1 MPEMTAERL
10 LDEARLRIA
19 ARKKEEIVIP
29 GNPIEVPPSIAETP
43 YKEIAEDRFIR
54 NLPLSIR
61 YLLGDIVSTIQ
72 KREKC
77 TLVDQKSFDY
87 STNDTKKIAKLVEKH
102 KNPIKSGIFSYEKT
116 IIEKGA
122 VHEREVFGP
131 VSPYYEKS
139 PDITYKIFF
148 ALSYN
153 NKSKLVEW
161 IMGDE
166 EGPELDW
173 EPEIK
178 EKSYK
183 LTTHNGHV
191 KGSIIY
197 SKANMLTLAEDLVT
211 QIDLGRYKY
220 QVREIPIM
228 QLQQG

>member
-1 MPEMTAERL
+1 
-10 LDEARLRIA
+10 
-19 ARKKEEIVIP
+19 
-29 GNPIEVPPSIAETP
+29 
-43 YKEIAEDRFIR
+43 
-54 NLPLSIR
+54 
-61 YLLGDIVSTIQ
+61 
-72 KREKC
+72 
-77 TLVDQKSFDY
+77 
-87 STNDTKKIAKLVEKH
+87 
-102 KNPIKSGIFSYEKT
+102 
-116 IIEKGA
+116 
-122 VHEREVFGP
+122 
-131 VSPYYEKS
+131 
-139 PDITYKIFF
+139 
-148 ALSYN
+148 
-153 NKSKLVEW
+153 
-161 IMGDE
+161 MGDE

>member
-1 MPEMTAERL
+1 MTAERP

-87 STNDTKKIAKLVEKH
+87 STNDTKKIARLVEKH

-131 VSPYYEKS
+131 VSPHYEKS
-139 PDITYKIFF
+139 PDRTYKVFLEI
-148 ALSYN
+148 SYN
-153 NKSKLVEW
+153 DKDKSVNW
-161 IMGDE
+161 IMGDPT
-166 EGPELDW
+166 GPELPLK
-173 EPEIK
+173 PEK
-178 EKSYK
+178 EEKGYR
-183 LTTHNGHV
+183 LTVSDGHV
-191 KGSIIY
+191 KGSIKY
-197 SKANMLTLAEDLVT
+197 SEENVLILAEDLVT
-211 QIDLGRYKY
+211 QIDMGRYKY
-220 QVREIPIM
+220 QVREMPIM
-228 QLQQG
+228 QLQEG